1 MTMKTASKADAPVSN
16 IVSRSDAVPLYH
28 QIFLALRDQIM
39 HGQLTF
45 GSPVPTELE
54 LVAHHGVS
62 RITARRALHE
72 LAASGLVE
80 RKRRVGTRV
89 VYRTSA
95 VPLEAN
101 VDQAVESLIAF
112 GRNTPVKVLDIVE
125 EVAPRLVADALERP
139 ADSMMLRGRRIRHLD
154 RQPLGLVTSW
164 VPVDLGVK
172 MTKEGLTKQPILD
185 LLREAGF
192 VPGSGRQTISARHAD
207 PETAALLKLE
217 PRAALLRVERV
228 VADMKGA
235 AVLYT
240 IADYR
245 ADRYR
250 LSLDLHGVTKPQVG

>member
-1 MTMKTASKADAPVSN
+1 MPKSDTSSDAPVSVL
-16 IVSRSDAVPLYH
+16 VSRSDAVPLYH

-39 HGQLTF
+39 HGQLPF

-54 LVAHHGVS
+54 LVAQHGVS

-80 RKRRVGTRV
+80 RKRRIGTRV
-89 VYRTSA
+89 VFRTSA
-95 VPLEAN
+95 VPLETN

-112 GRNTPVKVLDIVE
+112 GRNTPVKVVDIVE
-125 EVAPRLVADALERP
+125 EPAPRQVADALERP
-139 ADSMMLRGRRIRHLD
+139 ADSMMMRGRRIRHLD

-172 MTKEGLTKQPILD
+172 LTKQVLTRQPMLD
-185 LLREAGF
+185 FLREAGF
-192 VPGSGRQTISARHAD
+192 APGSGRQTISARHAD
-207 PETAALLKLE
+207 PETAAMLKIE
-217 PRAALLRVERV
+217 PRAALLRIERV
-228 VADMKGA
+228 VLDVQGHPI
-235 AVLYT
+235 LYT

-250 LSLDLHGVTKPQVG
+250 LSLDLHGVTKPELG